1 MKMKGSVQESLI
13 FLQKNF
19 PGKASEELA
28 EAVGMLCKEVP
39 ADKLCIDFSVV
50 NDMNYYN
57 GIVFRGY
64 VNGIPSGMLS
74 GGQYGSLV
82 RKMGKNYEAIGFAVY
97 LDMLEELKRKED
109 GYDVDVLVVYGDDCD
124 LEELA
129 GLCAGL
135 RNQGESVTA
144 LKNIPERFRY
154 RRLLR
159 ADGGKSHG

>member
-1 MKMKGSVQESLI
+1 METVVQIAAVCLAAAILGAVLRQHSPETAAVLG
-13 FLQKNF
+13 LAVCAVV
-19 PGKASEELA
+19 GVLLLRGLA
-28 EAVGMLCKEVP
+28 EV
-39 ADKLCIDFSVV
+39 
-50 NDMNYYN
+50 
-57 GIVFRGY
+57 
-64 VNGIPSGMLS
+64 
-74 GGQYGSLV
+74 
-82 RKMGKNYEAIGFAVY
+82 
-97 LDMLEELKRKED
+97 LDMLEELKRKGD

>member
-1 MKMKGSVQESLI
+1 
-13 FLQKNF
+13 
-19 PGKASEELA
+19 
-28 EAVGMLCKEVP
+28 
-39 ADKLCIDFSVV
+39 
-50 NDMNYYN
+50 
-57 GIVFRGY
+57 
-64 VNGIPSGMLS
+64 MLS

-97 LDMLEELKRKED
+97 LDMLEELKRKGD

-159 ADGGKSHG
+159 ADGGKSRG

>member
-1 MKMKGSVQESLI
+1 
-13 FLQKNF
+13 
-19 PGKASEELA
+19 
-28 EAVGMLCKEVP
+28 
-39 ADKLCIDFSVV
+39 
-50 NDMNYYN
+50 
-57 GIVFRGY
+57 
-64 VNGIPSGMLS
+64 
-74 GGQYGSLV
+74 
-82 RKMGKNYEAIGFAVY
+82 
-97 LDMLEELKRKED
+97 MLEELKRKED